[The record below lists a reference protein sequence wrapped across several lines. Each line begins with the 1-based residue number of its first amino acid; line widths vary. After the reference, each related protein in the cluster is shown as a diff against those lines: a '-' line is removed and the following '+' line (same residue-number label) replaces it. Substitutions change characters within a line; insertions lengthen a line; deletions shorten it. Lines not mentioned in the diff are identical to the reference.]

1 MKPQPPN
8 QETAEPAGEI
18 EHEPQQTQQNEQVQT
33 TQLQE
38 MTDLL
43 KRTQANF
50 ENYRKQTEKRI
61 EEMQGL
67 ATRGMLLQLL
77 PVVDNFELALKNTHS
92 PEEFMKGME
101 LIYSQFMSLLA
112 ENDVQAMVTEQQDYN
127 PYFHEALL
135 KVESEL
141 PENRIIEEFQKG
153 YLLAGKVMRHAK
165 VKVSAG
171 KKKEGKDQDG
181 QDKHSRDKPSQDK
194 PSQDKQ

>member
-194 PSQDKQ
+194 Q